1 MGSSCDRRSCLQKK
15 YICMTKKNPRSLILD
30 VTVTGNATQLLA
42 MRQLFAR
49 GCEALVRT
57 ASSLKRGTQIA
68 RTFSAR
74 ICAIFAE
81 SRPMPRNPR
90 AASRRSFRDPICIHG
105 SVKRQGRRPD
115 RTIPGESAH
124 LVTTVGVKPIHPRTL
139 DVLLE
144 GLDSIGYLERFGTAR
159 LRILGRRGAFAI
171 ACVDGPSCRGGLLQ
185 VVDKISSV
193 PRRLR
198 RMFRL
203 EAERR
208 IAREQG
214 FVERVLGELLWGDEI
229 LDAAGGRAR
238 HGEMRGLVETEVG
251 IDRIRR
257 REEGRQLGEKGEE
270 EEEQQRRHLDPQRRR
285 RLRASSSSS
294 SLSRHWAAPH
304 ANPARAEE
312 LERRAAASEGPA
324 AETSARP
331 KGPAEPS
338 ALASS
343 EEHAEELFRRDI
355 FAAETA
361 LEPRSGCASPREPA
375 GATAASSAARI
386 RIGARLIIYRAFV
399 GIAQHLESFRDHWA
413 ARKWFRSALSCSRT
427 NRFCAYF

>member
-1 MGSSCDRRSCLQKK
+1 M
-15 YICMTKKNPRSLILD
+15 
-30 VTVTGNATQLLA
+30 
-42 MRQLFAR
+42 
-49 GCEALVRT
+49 
-57 ASSLKRGTQIA
+57 
-68 RTFSAR
+68 
-74 ICAIFAE
+74 
-81 SRPMPRNPR
+81 
-90 AASRRSFRDPICIHG
+90 
-105 SVKRQGRRPD
+105 
-115 RTIPGESAH
+115 
-124 LVTTVGVKPIHPRTL
+124 TTVGVKPIHPRTL

-144 GLDSIGYLERFGTAR
+144 GLDLIGYLERFGTAR
-159 LRILGRRGAFAI
+159 LRILGRRGGFAI

-185 VVDKISSV
+185 VVDEISSV

-214 FVERVLGELLWGDEI
+214 FVERVLGELLRGDEV

-238 HGEMRGLVETEVG
+238 HREVRGLVEAEVG

-270 EEEQQRRHLDPQRRR
+270 EEEEQRRHLDPQRRR
-285 RLRASSSSS
+285 GLRASSSSS

-338 ALASS
+338 ALTSS
-343 EEHAEELFRRDI
+343 EEHAEELFRRDV

-361 LEPRSGCASPREPA
+361 LEPRSGCASPRES
-375 GATAASSAARI
+375 ATTTSSTAARI
-386 RIGARLIIYRAFV
+386 RVGARLIVYRAFV
-399 GIAQHLESFRDHWA
+399 GIAEHLESFRDHWP
-413 ARKWFRSALSCSRT
+413 ARKCFGVSALLSAHRLSFRILRLLLKASSAPGA
-427 NRFCAYF
+427 RFLSGCRAASLEC